1 MILITQIILII
12 INNYDNNNNCTPTN
26 DSTFDIIANFFKY
39 LNNLFP
45 NFNITNFKSDQG
57 KEYCS
62 RKVNIFYKKNGI
74 RQLYFPPRNPQNNG
88 NDERFNQTILYSLKC
103 LLCWYRLNIIFLGLR
118 SPLF

>member
-62 RKVNIFYKKNGI
+62 RKVNKFYKKKKK
-74 RQLYFPPRNPQNNG
+74 RLVFKKTL
-88 NDERFNQTILYSLKC
+88 FSSKKILKIMVLPNVSIKPFYIHLKKSV
-103 LLCWYRLNIIFLGLR
+103 Y
-118 SPLF
+118 